1 MNLLLPK
8 RILDRAED
16 TAGVMQDV
24 AIPEAEH
31 AVAQGF
37 QFSCAF
43 GICSLLP
50 AMLATVQFDDQLLSR
65 RTEVDDV
72 GANRMLSSELD
83 AFQPPPP

>member
-1 MNLLLPK
+1 MFPNRLADDPQYAVGFLQH
-8 RILDRAED
+8 
-16 TAGVMQDV
+16 VV
-24 AIPEAEH
+24 IPEAQH

-37 QFSCAF
+37 QFCCAF

-65 RTEVDDV
+65 RTEIDDV

-83 AFQPPPP
+83 AFQPSPP